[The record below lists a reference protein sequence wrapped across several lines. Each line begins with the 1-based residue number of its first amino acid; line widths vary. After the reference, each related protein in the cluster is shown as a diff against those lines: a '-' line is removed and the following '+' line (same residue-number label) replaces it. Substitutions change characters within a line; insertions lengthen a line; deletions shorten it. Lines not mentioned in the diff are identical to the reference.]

1 MLGRSRLDPSV
12 LFKKAVEHTAA
23 AAPDGRAAV
32 GRRFALGALT
42 AAFAFSLT
50 VPAARLFFP
59 SRFPIQSAG
68 IGMPSPESGLS
79 DLPAAMGMAGSLNEE
94 KTYLAP
100 RPLGLNPY
108 KVAKGDTVGDIAKR
122 FGLTQDTILS
132 VNGIRNSRLI
142 QIGQVLSIPNQD
154 GILYVVRK
162 DDTLESLAEKYE
174 IAPEGIRVAN
184 GLSKGEP
191 RVGETL
197 FLPEARLARVDLQ
210 EINGDLFKWPVRGY
224 VSSRYGWRT
233 SPFTGAKQFHSG
245 LDIAAPHGTP
255 LRAAMGGRVVAT
267 GYDVNSGNY
276 VVIAHH
282 SGYRTLYGHM
292 DVIRVQVGETVQ
304 VGQRIGDVGSTGL
317 STGSHCHFTVFKNG
331 ATVNPINLVN

>member
-1 MLGRSRLDPSV
+1 MDLHV
-12 LFKKAVEHTAA
+12 LSKKSDKKKEPAESGVGSAI
-23 AAPDGRAAV
+23 
-32 GRRFALGALT
+32 GRRLALVALT

-50 VPAARLFFP
+50 IPAARSLFP
-59 SRFPIQSAG
+59 ARFEIEEAG
-68 IGMPSPESGLS
+68 VGMPSPESGLS
-79 DLPAAMGMAGSLNEE
+79 DLSDAMGMAGTINEE
-94 KTYLAP
+94 KSYFAP
-100 RPLGLNPY
+100 KPLGLNPY
-108 KVAKGDTVGDIAKR
+108 RVAKGETVGEIAQR

-132 VNGIRNSRLI
+132 VNGIKNSRLI

-162 DDTLESLAEKYE
+162 SDTLEILAEKYE
-174 IAPEGIRVAN
+174 IEPEGIRVAN
-184 GLSKGEP
+184 GLADGDL

-255 LRAAMGGRVVAT
+255 LRAAMSGRVVDT
-267 GYDVNSGNY
+267 GYDANSGNY
-276 VVIAHH
+276 VVLAHH

-292 DVIRVQVGETVQ
+292 DVIRVTVGETVQ
-304 VGQRIGDVGSTGL
+304 LGQRIGDVGSTGL

-331 ATVNPINLVN
+331 ATVNPINLIN

>member
-1 MLGRSRLDPSV
+1 MRLGPEEFGNNHRKSAEPGSGE
-12 LFKKAVEHTAA
+12 AG
-23 AAPDGRAAV
+23 PDL
-32 GRRFALGALT
+32 RRGVALGAL
-42 AAFAFSLT
+42 ALSFAVCLLA
-50 VPAARLFFP
+50 PAAKTMFP
-59 SRFPIQSAG
+59 ERFEAAAAG
-68 IGMPSPESGLS
+68 VGMPFPESGANELS
-79 DLPAAMGMAGSLNEE
+79 DGVGMVGVVNEPLE
-94 KTYLAP
+94 YREAK
-100 RPLGLNPY
+100 PLGFQPY
-108 KVAKGDTVGDIAKR
+108 TVSKGETVSGIAQQ

-132 VNGIRNSRLI
+132 VNRIKNSRLV

-154 GILYVVRK
+154 GILYDIK
-162 DDTLESLAEKYE
+162 KGDTLAGLAEKYE
-174 IAPEGIRVAN
+174 IDIDGIKTAN
-184 GLSKGEP
+184 GFAEDALKAGE
-191 RVGETL
+191 RI
-197 FLPEARLARVDLQ
+197 FLPEARLGRVDLQ

-255 LRAAMGGRVVAT
+255 LRAAMAGKVTAT

-282 SGYRTLYGHM
+282 SGYRTFYGHL
-292 DVIRVQVGETVQ
+292 DVIRVKAGDYVKE
-304 VGQRIGDVGSTGL
+304 GQRIGDVGSTGL